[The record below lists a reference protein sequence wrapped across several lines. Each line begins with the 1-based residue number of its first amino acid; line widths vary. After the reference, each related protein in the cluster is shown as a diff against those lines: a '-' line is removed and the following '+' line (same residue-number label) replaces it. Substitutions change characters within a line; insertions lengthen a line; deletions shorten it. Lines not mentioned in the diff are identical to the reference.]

1 MMKVNDILPGQQKQD
16 WELPLSKKV
25 VVEISCNYISLL
37 LLLHDNYATT
47 AINSI
52 ITITIKQS

>member
-1 MMKVNDILPGQQKQD
+1 MMKVNEILPGQHKQD

-37 LLLHDNYATT
+37 LLLHYNYATT

-52 ITITIKQS
+52 ITITI